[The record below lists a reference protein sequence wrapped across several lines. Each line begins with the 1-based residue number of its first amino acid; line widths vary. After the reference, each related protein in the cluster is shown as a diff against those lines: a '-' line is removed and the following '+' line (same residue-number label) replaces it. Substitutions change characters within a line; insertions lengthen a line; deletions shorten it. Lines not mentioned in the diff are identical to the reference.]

1 MILVDT
7 NVFVDVALNREPFV
21 EDSRRFL
28 NELSQSRRRA
38 FVSTHSLVD
47 LQRII
52 KSEYPQGRSVQYV
65 LDVIETVDV
74 VEMNRSAIRY
84 AASLNM
90 PDFEDA
96 VQAAAAMVCGAQQ
109 IVTRNL
115 KDFKRS
121 PVPAVTPGE
130 ILAEWRV

>member
-74 VEMNRSAIRY
+74 VEMNRSSIRY

-96 VQAAAAMVCGAQQ
+96 VQAAAAMVCGARQ

-130 ILAEWRV
+130 ILAEWGV

>member
-7 NVFVDVALNREPFV
+7 NIFVDVALNREPFV
-21 EDSRRFL
+21 GDSRRFL

-38 FVSTHSLVD
+38 FVSPHSLVD

-65 LDVIETVDV
+65 LDVIETMDV

-84 AASLNM
+84 AAGLNM

-96 VQAAAAMVCGAQQ
+96 VQAAAAMVCGARQ

-130 ILAEWRV
+130 VLAEWGV

>member
-74 VEMNRSAIRY
+74 VEMNRSSIRY

-96 VQAAAAMVCGAQQ
+96 VQAAAAMVCGARQ

-121 PVPAVTPGE
+121 PVPALTPGE
-130 ILAEWRV
+130 ILAEWGI

>member
-74 VEMNRSAIRY
+74 VEMNRSSIRY

-96 VQAAAAMVCGAQQ
+96 VQAAAAMVCGARQ

-121 PVPAVTPGE
+121 PVPALTPGE
-130 ILAEWRV
+130 ILAEWGV